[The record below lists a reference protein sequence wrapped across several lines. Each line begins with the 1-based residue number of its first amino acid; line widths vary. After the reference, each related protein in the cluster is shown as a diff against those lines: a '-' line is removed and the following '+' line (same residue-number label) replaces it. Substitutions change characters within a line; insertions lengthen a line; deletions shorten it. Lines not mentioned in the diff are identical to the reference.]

1 MVRAVAG
8 GAPRKE
14 LQTAASG
21 RRGAARLARAL
32 DRASPATS
40 GVVVAAGCAAPAT
53 RPRRATDGVSAGLL
67 RASHATTIVRR
78 VRMDASGCPA
88 ALGLSSGPARV
99 SAQALALWRIAAGG
113 RGVEVDGVR
122 PDGDRTRSCVRYGPR
137 GRDGSS
143 TAARTGYFLACS
155 KYGLVPEA
163 WSVTSTT
170 RSISETVWVIATSM
184 PWLRVTVAMP
194 QP

>member
-1 MVRAVAG
+1 VLRPV
-8 GAPRKE
+8 
-14 LQTAASG
+14 
-21 RRGAARLARAL
+21 AARTQRAE
-32 DRASPATS
+32 
-40 GVVVAAGCAAPAT
+40 VV
-53 RPRRATDGVSAGLL
+53 LEIL
-67 RASHATTIVRR
+67 RQL
-78 VRMDASGCPA
+78 GPA
-88 ALGLSSGPARV
+88 ARRSNASM
-99 SAQALALWRIAAGG
+99 
-113 RGVEVDGVR
+113 R
-122 PDGDRTRSCVRYGPR
+122 PSRPR
-137 GRDGSS
+137 GRGSS